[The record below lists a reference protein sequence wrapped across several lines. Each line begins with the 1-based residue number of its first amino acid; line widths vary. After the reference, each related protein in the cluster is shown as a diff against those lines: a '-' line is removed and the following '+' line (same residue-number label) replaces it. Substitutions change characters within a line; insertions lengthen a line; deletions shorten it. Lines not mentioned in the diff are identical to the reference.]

1 MTKKVQIYLDEETYS
16 FLKDRSD
23 KERRKPGNL
32 AGLWLIERIEKE
44 RETLSQS
51 GENLEKTAI
60 SATNSDKIS

>member
-1 MTKKVQIYLDEETYS
+1 MNKKVQIYLDEETYS

-44 RETLSQS
+44 KETLSEVV
-51 GENLEKTAI
+51 ENVEKNAV

>member
-44 RETLSQS
+44 KETSQS
-51 GENLEKTAI
+51 VENSEKTATT
-60 SATNSDKIS
+60 ATNSDKIS